1 MLDGAVGAAAGDT
14 GGADGALD
22 GPLGGPGNCGVVG
35 PLTGALSELG
45 ASVVWDETAAGGIA
59 GGSIR

>member
-1 MLDGAVGAAAGDT
+1 VLDGAAGAV
-14 GGADGALD
+14 GGADGVLE
-22 GPLGGPGNCGVVG
+22 GPLGGLGTCGVVG
-35 PLTGALSELG
+35 PLTGTLSGLG